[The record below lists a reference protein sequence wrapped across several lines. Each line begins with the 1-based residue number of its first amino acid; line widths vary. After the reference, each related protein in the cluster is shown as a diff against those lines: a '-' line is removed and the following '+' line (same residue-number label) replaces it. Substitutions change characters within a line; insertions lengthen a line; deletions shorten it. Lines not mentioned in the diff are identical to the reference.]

1 MKSVIFA
8 SFFVSSFAFAHIE
21 PGVHAGKT
29 ADGTACEM
37 TAGAA
42 TFADGLHHP
51 LNERIE
57 VAVNG
62 VNFVVGHPSVLDAA
76 NDKIGFNHDLFEGIK
91 PNATGA
97 DAVVI
102 EMVHTQEFEGPRS
115 FKFIQNDWVKKT
127 SSSITCVLN

>member
-1 MKSVIFA
+1 MKSIILA
-8 SFFVSSFAFAHIE
+8 SLFVSTFAFAHIE
-21 PGVHAGKT
+21 PGVHKGT
-29 ADGTACEM
+29 QADGTGCEM

-42 TFADGLHHP
+42 TFVDGLHHP

-57 VAVNG
+57 ITVNG
-62 VNFVVGHPSVLDAA
+62 VNFVVGHPSILDAA
-76 NDKIGFNHDLFEGIK
+76 NDKVGFNHDLFEGIK
-91 PNATGA
+91 ANASGA

-115 FKFIQNDWVKKT
+115 FKFIQNDWKKKT